1 MKRESWE
8 RGGKKERKKA
18 KGYHQEQQLTRR
30 VVGRV
35 IRGVTIRRQPPVPRR
50 RGLEIPHRLAAELR
64 LYIRRGLDIERR
76 LRCGKKLS
84 IERGERSGGRLGLHV
99 GLSLLAWLGPRRRER
114 HRRWRRWHHG
124 PEHPVV
130 ARRGSFARS
139 PRRGSHLGG
148 WRPSRRS
155 RLCHS
160 T

>member
-1 MKRESWE
+1 MKWESRES
-8 RGGKKERKKA
+8 RIKKRKQR
-18 KGYHQEQQLTRR
+18 GYHQEQQLTRR

-64 LYIRRGLDIERR
+64 LYIRRGLGIERR

-99 GLSLLAWLGPRRRER
+99 GLSLLARLGR

-155 RLCHS
+155 RLCHA